1 MVSMAAFVSWFVA
14 TETVWP
20 TEIQKL
26 LFGFWEQKCV
36 TFVPSRKGPLGR
48 GWMPEKVNRKSP
60 ALSKRPGRGQYNKTE
75 DPSASWKILLF
86 FFHNFP
92 KCLVAG
98 HIRYPTTALGD
109 ISFGSGKFQTQTT
122 HRGLY
127 PETRLSSSSP
137 RPLRAP
143 PLPMTKQK
151 AWHCAHIR
159 LPFPLY
165 KQPLP
170 ILGSSMH
177 CSLLWCTIK
186 FR

>member
-36 TFVPSRKGPLGR
+36 TFVPSRRGPLGR

-60 ALSKRPGRGQYNKTE
+60 ALSKRPGRGQYDKTE
-75 DPSASWKILLF
+75 DPSASWKVLLF

-98 HIRYPTTALGD
+98 HIRYSTTALGD
-109 ISFGSGKFQTQTT
+109 IFFGSGKFQTQTT
-122 HRGLY
+122 HRGLC
-127 PETRLSSSSP
+127 PATPVILLTQALEGSSP
-137 RPLRAP
+137 
-143 PLPMTKQK
+143 
-151 AWHCAHIR
+151 AHDQTES
-159 LPFPLY
+159 LALCTHSPAF
-165 KQPLP
+165 
-170 ILGSSMH
+170 
-177 CSLLWCTIK
+177 SLL
-186 FR
+186 